1 MILSLRGDTKP
12 NTFVSSPKHLCIAL
26 YSWIVKKCSHRTST
40 VTHMYKWQAIS
51 PPSLLTLPK
60 LAWKSDSWYEI
71 DKEYQENSRKSK
83 MSNFLA
89 TNNKMKYLMIISY
102 LKELPR
108 FMIRWVARFCL
119 QDKNILKYTPKIL
132 HFNVIGLKLEIRIIS
147 LRYFH
152 S

>member
-1 MILSLRGDTKP
+1 
-12 NTFVSSPKHLCIAL
+12 
-26 YSWIVKKCSHRTST
+26 
-40 VTHMYKWQAIS
+40 MYNWQAICTS
-51 PPSLLTLPK
+51 KSSDLTK
-60 LAWKSDSWYEI
+60 TGMKNCSWYQI
-71 DKEYQENSRKSK
+71 DKGYQEKSRKSK

-108 FMIRWVARFCL
+108 FMIRWVARFSL
-119 QDKNILKYTPKIL
+119 QDKNILKDTPKIL

-147 LRYFH
+147 SRYFH

>member
-1 MILSLRGDTKP
+1 
-12 NTFVSSPKHLCIAL
+12 
-26 YSWIVKKCSHRTST
+26 
-40 VTHMYKWQAIS
+40 MYNWQAICTS
-51 PPSLLTLPK
+51 
-60 LAWKSDSWYEI
+60 KSSDPTKTGMKNCSWYEI
-71 DKEYQENSRKSK
+71 DKGYQEKSRKSK
-83 MSNFLA
+83 MSNFLV

-108 FMIRWVARFCL
+108 FMIRWVARFSL

-147 LRYFH
+147 SRYFH